1 MSIIVMLMIGGWSA
15 TLSMIAV
22 CALNESGKLRQIRRH
37 TALWIDSS
45 LRAAA
50 PAPEENL
57 GREVAN
63 AG

>member
-1 MSIIVMLMIGGWSA
+1 MSIIVMLIIGGWSA

-22 CALNESGKLRQIRRH
+22 CALNESGKLHKIRRH
-37 TALWIDSS
+37 AALWIDSS
-45 LRAAA
+45 LHAAA
-50 PAPEENL
+50 PASEKNL

>member
-1 MSIIVMLMIGGWSA
+1 MSIITMLIIGGWSA

-22 CALNESGKLRQIRRH
+22 CALKESGRLREIRRH

-45 LRAAA
+45 LRAPA
-50 PAPEENL
+50 PASEENL
-57 GREVAN
+57 GGEVAN

>member
-1 MSIIVMLMIGGWSA
+1 MSIIVMLIIGGWSA

-22 CALNESGKLRQIRRH
+22 CALKESGKLRQVRRD

-45 LRAAA
+45 LRAAV
-50 PAPEENL
+50 PASEETE
-57 GREVAN
+57 REVAN